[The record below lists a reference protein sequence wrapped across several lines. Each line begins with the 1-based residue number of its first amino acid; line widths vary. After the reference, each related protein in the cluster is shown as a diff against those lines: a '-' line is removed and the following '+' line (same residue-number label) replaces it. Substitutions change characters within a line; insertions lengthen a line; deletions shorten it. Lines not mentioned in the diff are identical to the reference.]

1 MVKSIDTLVVDI
13 EKLFEGHGF
22 SSALE
27 HFSTDLGK
35 TLLTRFKEYSDER
48 QPTLRLSN
56 YGRPLRQLWYELRG
70 YPREVLGSSTRFKFL
85 FGDILESLL
94 LLLAAEAGHD
104 VRDQQKE
111 VSCDDVPGHIDAI
124 IDGVVVD
131 VKSASTFSFNK
142 FRSGGIRL
150 DDPFGYIPQL
160 AAYSRGLGGI
170 EGAFLVVDKTLGN
183 IHLERFSKEELE
195 SYDVVGRIVEDRIA
209 IASPEPP
216 ERCYEPVS
224 ISKTDKSGNLKLGVG
239 CSYCGWKEEC
249 WKDANNGKGLRQF
262 NYSYGPIWLTHVE
275 KEPRVQEAEKEQ
287 NIV

>member
-35 TLLTRFKEYSDER
+35 TFLDRFVEYGESKEF
-48 QPTLRLSN
+48 TLRLSN
-56 YGRPLRQLWYELRG
+56 YGRPLRQLWYESRN
-70 YPREVLGSSTRFKFL
+70 YPREALSASTKFKFL
-85 FGDILESLL
+85 YGHILEALL
-94 LLLAAEAGHD
+94 LLLSEESGHR
-104 VRDQQKE
+104 VEWQQRE
-111 VSCDDVPGHIDAI
+111 VSVGGVPGHIDAI

-142 FRSGGIRL
+142 FRTGGIRL

-160 AAYSRGLGGI
+160 AAYSTGLGGFD
-170 EGAFLVVDKTLGN
+170 GAFLVVDKTLGN

-195 SYDVVGRIVEDRIA
+195 SYDVIGRIAEDRLA

-216 ERCYEPVS
+216 ERCYEPIS

-239 CSYCGWKEEC
+239 CAFCGWKEEC
-249 WKDANNGKGLRQF
+249 WKDVNNGEGLKTYI
-262 NYSYGPIWLTHVE
+262 YSHGPVYLTKVV
-275 KEPRVQEAEKEQ
+275 KEPRVQQ
-287 NIV
+287 QDNDIV